1 MIEAQELAAL
11 GLTSYEA
18 AAYLALLGQA
28 ELTPV
33 EVAARGAIPR
43 QRVYDVLAG
52 LAAKGLCL
60 ARDGSPRTYAAVAP
74 ALAMELLAGER
85 AAALARQQ
93 QEAEAAAARLTE
105 ALTPLFAGGRGRS
118 DPLAYAEVL
127 SGPTR
132 IAQRALALARAAKT
146 QVLSSITRPMI
157 LSNDQNQAFMEA
169 PLGRGLAYRA
179 LCDASVVDEPGLSG
193 LWPGLCAKG
202 LDLRVVAALPLKMQ
216 CFDDETTLFSMQD
229 PAGSQ
234 PSFTAVVIHNRGVAA
249 MLRLA
254 FEHLWAGAK
263 PYGGRS

>member
-74 ALAMELLAGER
+74 

>member
-1 MIEAQELAAL
+1 MMEAQELAAL

-28 ELTPV
+28 ELTPA

-52 LAAKGLCL
+52 LAVKGLCQS
-60 ARDGSPRTYAAVAP
+60 RDGSPRTYGAVAP
-74 ALAMELLAGER
+74 AVAMELLAGER
-85 AAALARQQ
+85 SAALARQK

-132 IAQRALALARAAKT
+132 IAQRALALARAAKR

-157 LSNDQNQAFMEA
+157 LSNEQNQAFMEA
-169 PLGRGLAYRA
+169 PLGRGLVYRA
-179 LCDASVVDEPGLSG
+179 LCDGSVAEDAELAG

-202 LDLRVVAALPLKMQ
+202 LDLRVAAALPLKMQ
-216 CFDDETTLFSMQD
+216 CFDDETTLLSMQD
-229 PAGSQ
+229 PAGGQ
-234 PSFTAVVIHNRGVAA
+234 PSFTAVVIHNQGVAA

-263 PYGGRS
+263 PYAGGA